1 MSWGQGAG
9 AGMYIGIG
17 TLSVRYDSK
26 RIIDALSLDIAQGAF
41 FTLLGPSGCGKTT
54 LLRAVAGFV
63 PVEAG
68 HIRFAGTDVTHLP
81 AHKRNIGMVFQ
92 DYALFPDKTVYDNVA
107 YGLRAR
113 RKSEADIN
121 RMVGEALE
129 RVSLSAFADRYP
141 AALSGG
147 QRQRVA
153 LVRALVITPDVLLMD
168 EPLSNLDAKLRHQ
181 VRDTIMELQRESGIT
196 TIFVTHDQDEALAM
210 SDRIGVMM
218 EGRLEQVGTPA
229 EIYRAPRTGYVA
241 NFIGAANCLPVTVMG
256 RVDVNAMLAVDVG
269 GVRLSARASAPLQA
283 GAATL
288 VLRPEDI
295 ALSRE
300 GGPGTGRLE
309 GTVIGRQFLGAR
321 TSYAVALPGGQR
333 VSVDMHGVEHDR
345 FAMGDAVSLT
355 FDPAKALVVAS

>member
-1 MSWGQGAG
+1 MQIAIDHIAVG
-9 AGMYIGIG
+9 
-17 TLSVRYDSK
+17 YDGK
-26 RIIDALSLDIAQGAF
+26 RIINALSLDIAKGSF

-63 PVEAG
+63 PVETG
-68 HIRFAGTDVTHLP
+68 RIRFTDRDVTHMP

-92 DYALFPDKTVYDNVA
+92 DYALFPDKTVFDNVA

-113 RKSEADIN
+113 RTGETEIK
-121 RMVGEALE
+121 RRVGEALE
-129 RVSLSAFADRYP
+129 RVGLGAFSERYP

-153 LVRALVITPDVLLMD
+153 LVRALVIVPDVLLMD

-210 SDRIGVMM
+210 SDRIGVMKN
-218 EGRLEQVGTPA
+218 GRLEQVGTPT

-241 NFIGAANCLPVTVMG
+241 DFIGAANCLPVTVKTHG
-256 RVDVNAMLAVDVG
+256 DVNAPLAVEID
-269 GVRLSARASAPLQA
+269 GVYVSARAPAPLQA

-295 ALSRE
+295 ELSRAAE
-300 GGPGTGRLE
+300 SDAGRLA
-309 GTVIGRQFLGAR
+309 GKIVSRQYLGAR
-321 TSYAVALPGGQR
+321 TNYAVALPSGRR
-333 VSVDMHGVEHDR
+333 VAVDMHGAAHDA
-345 FAMGDAVSLT
+345 FAVGDEVSLAI
-355 FDPAKALVVAS
+355 DPVKSLVVAS